1 MLTAPALPLPS
12 TAPAPPARLIQPIAP
27 IAPVG
32 LAEPAARPTGWRR

>member
-1 MLTAPALPLPS
+1 VLTAPALPLPS
-12 TAPAPPARLIQPIAP
+12 TAPARLIQPIAS